1 MSTRSR
7 IAYELP
13 NGSIRSIYC
22 HSDGYLE
29 GPHGVGHMLH
39 TYYQDRGKVHQLVDA
54 GDRGTLTGPNSDG
67 RVYGGTDN
75 QTAAHPNLTSW
86 AATYEEYNYLFSR
99 GDKWFVTCQYGEPH
113 EKLARELALAL
124 VTERVTS

>member
-13 NGSIRSIYC
+13 NGCIRSIYC

-29 GPHGVGHMLH
+29 GPYGVGHMLH
-39 TYYQDRGKVHQLVDA
+39 SYYQDREKVHQLVDA
-54 GDRGTLTGPNSDG
+54 GDRGTLTGPDGDG

-75 QTAAHPNLTSW
+75 QTAAHPDLTSW
-86 AATYEEYNYLFSR
+86 ATTYEEYNYLFNR
-99 GDKWFVTCQYGEPH
+99 DGEWYLTRQYGEPH
-113 EKLARELALAL
+113 EKIARKLTLAL
-124 VTERVTS
+124 VTERITS

>member
-39 TYYQDRGKVHQLVDA
+39 TYYQNPQAVHNLVA
-54 GDRGTLTGPNSDG
+54 QGDRSSLQGPDGEG
-67 RVYGGTDN
+67 RVYGGDSS
-75 QTAAHPNLTSW
+75 TAVHPNLAFW
-86 AATYEEYNYLFSR
+86 AETYEEYNYLFNCD
-99 GDKWFVTCQYGEPH
+99 GEWYVTRQYGEPH
-113 EKLARELALAL
+113 EKIARKLALAL